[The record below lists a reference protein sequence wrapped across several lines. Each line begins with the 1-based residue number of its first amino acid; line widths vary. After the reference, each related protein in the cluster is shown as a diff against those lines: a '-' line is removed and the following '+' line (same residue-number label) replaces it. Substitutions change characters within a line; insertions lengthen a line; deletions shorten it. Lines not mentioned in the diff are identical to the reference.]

1 MYRFAHSLTQEI
13 NISNLRIALFNYISA
28 KQSNEKFL
36 IRIEDIDKVDNTG
49 EKDQELLEILH
60 LFGIQYD
67 QVIYQSE
74 NLKFYQQLATK
85 LLMDKNAFVC
95 FCNPKS
101 LEEKKYDGR
110 CKNLSDEE
118 VLNSES
124 PFVIRIKKPKEA
136 KQNFTHEVDDDFIIL
151 NIDKTP
157 KHDFACAIDDMMY
170 DISEIIQEENQIP
183 NPPRQ
188 TLIRNYLGYD
198 KEIKYINIPMLSSD
212 ESQESLNIKSLL
224 QNGFLPSAIIN
235 YLILISHKTPVEIFS
250 IDDALEW
257 FNLVEIY
264 KNPVK
269 FDLQKLRNINK
280 KHIKKL
286 DSLQL
291 SKALGYSSI
300 EIGDLA
306 KIYTQECSTLEEI
319 KLKID
324 KIFKTKICEKYTKE
338 FDTLKEIAKDA
349 PYFKSFEEYK
359 TYMIQK
365 SGLNGE
371 EFFKPLQILLTGTST
386 DIDLNE
392 IYPHIKNYLGE
403 IIK

>member
-36 IRIEDIDKVDNTG
+36 IRIEDIDKVDDTKQ
-49 EKDQELLEILH
+49 KDQELLEILH

-74 NLKFYQQLATK
+74 NLKFHQQLATK

-95 FCNPKS
+95 FCKPKS

-110 CKNLSDEE
+110 CKNLSNEE
-118 VLNSES
+118 VLNNES
-124 PFVIRIKKPKEA
+124 PFVIRIKKPKED
-136 KQNFTHEVDDDFIIL
+136 KQNFIHEVIDDFIIL

-170 DISEIIQEENQIP
+170 DISEIIQEEDQIP
-183 NPPRQ
+183 NTLKQ

-198 KEIKYINIPMLSSD
+198 KEIKYINVPILNSNKA
-212 ESQESLNIKSLL
+212 QESLNIKYLL

-235 YLILISHKTPVEIFS
+235 YVILLSYKTPVEIFS

-257 FNLVEIY
+257 FDIVEIY

-269 FDLQKLRNINK
+269 FEIQKLRNINK
-280 KHIKKL
+280 EHIKKL

-291 SKALGYSSI
+291 SKALGYSSK

-306 KIYTQECSTLEEI
+306 KIYTQEDSTLEEI

-324 KIFKTKICEKYTKE
+324 NIFKTKNCEVFVKE
-338 FDTLKEIAKDA
+338 FEILKKIAKDA
-349 PYFKSFEEYK
+349 PYHKSFDDYK
-359 TYMIQK
+359 TYLMEK
-365 SGLNGE
+365 SGLTGE
-371 EFFKPLQILLTGTST
+371 AFFKPLQVLLTGTKS
-386 DIDLNE
+386 DINLSE